1 MKVIDEK
8 GKLFGKLNIIDLLV
22 IVLIIAV
29 AIVLGAKLLGGDDT
43 VATAS
48 TKLTYTVRVTGQQAS
63 IAERLAQYVDAETE
77 KKDQLMSEGQLLNGY
92 VVNYWTEPTRYN
104 RSIYGEIAVVDER
117 DAADAG
123 LVDIC
128 FEIEVSVASAVKN
141 EVGTQEVRMGKTHI
155 VKTTHFEFSNGLIE
169 SCVWEAAE

>member
-29 AIVLGAKLLGGDDT
+29 AAVLGTKLLSSDESGIT
-43 VATAS
+43 PV
-48 TKLTYTVRVTGQQAS
+48 TKLTYTVRIAAQKEELVER
-63 IAERLAQYVDAETE
+63 IAEYVDLAAG
-77 KKDQLMSEGQLLNGY
+77 KKDQLMADGKLVDGY
-92 VVNYWTEPTRYN
+92 VVNYWTEPARYS
-104 RSIYGEIAVVDER
+104 RSIYGELTLMDEK
-117 DAADAG
+117 AAAEAG

-128 FEIEVSVASAVKN
+128 FEVEVHVANAVKN

-155 VKTTHFEFSNGLIE
+155 LKTTHFEFSNGVIE
-169 SCVWEAAE
+169 SCVWEATE